1 MKYLGHIIG
10 ILGLLLACFFYW
22 RSLSDPE
29 LVYYVDPAKLTVVR
43 AGQSSK
49 IVVKI
54 DGDTVERDVTAA
66 QVYIWNKGEDSIRK
80 ENLLSPLIISI
91 GHKNPIIEAR
101 IKNVSREIVGVEIDQ
116 SEINNGKLGLD
127 WKILEQDDGF
137 AIQLIY
143 YGDENDAIMLSA
155 TVEKQGNI
163 KELGKEK
170 EWVIPLMGI
179 LLVIF
184 IMVDVARGFLWDR
197 ISRKVSVIMLFL
209 SFIPMIIMLISIIL
223 YSSSLKPE
231 PPFM

>member
-10 ILGLLLACFFYW
+10 ILGILLGCFFYL

-49 IVVKI
+49 IIVKI

-66 QVYIWNKGEDSIRK
+66 QIYIWNKGEDSIRK
-80 ENLLSPLIISI
+80 ENLLSPLIIST
-91 GHKNPIIEAR
+91 GHKNPILDAR
-101 IKNVSREIVGVEIDQ
+101 IKNVSREIIGVEIDQ

-170 EWVIPLMGI
+170 EWTIPLAI
-179 LLVIF
+179 ISLVLF
-184 IMVDVARGFLWDR
+184 ITVGTARDFLQGR
-197 ISRKVSVIMLFL
+197 ISRKVSTIMFFI
-209 SFIPMIIMLISIIL
+209 SFIPMAIAILIIFHLS
-223 YSSSLKPE
+223 KPE

>member
-10 ILGLLLACFFYW
+10 ILGILLGCFFYL

-49 IVVKI
+49 IIVKI

-66 QVYIWNKGEDSIRK
+66 QIYIWNKGEDSIRK
-80 ENLLSPLIISI
+80 ENLLSPLIIST
-91 GHKNPIIEAR
+91 GHKNPILDAR
-101 IKNVSREIVGVEIDQ
+101 IKNVSREIIGVEIDQSEINNDQ

-155 TVEKQGNI
+155 TVEK
-163 KELGKEK
+163 
-170 EWVIPLMGI
+170 
-179 LLVIF
+179 
-184 IMVDVARGFLWDR
+184 
-197 ISRKVSVIMLFL
+197 
-209 SFIPMIIMLISIIL
+209 
-223 YSSSLKPE
+223 
-231 PPFM
+231 